1 MSPFGPRL
9 GAVGPVLP
17 TNADLVRL
25 ALLVYAADRSTP
37 RATGGT
43 NWSQRDFALT
53 IPVSDEPTWTSV
65 AADVGYLLNFLTGD
79 TWNLSFRSSRP
90 AKEPIVTASVI
101 ANPRRVV
108 LLSGGA
114 DSALGALES
123 RRTLDSTEGHLL
135 VSHVGAS
142 TIAPVQRNVADRIVQ
157 IAPGPAQTH
166 QQIHLI
172 RRGRQVD
179 GTDFRNEYSTRS
191 RSLLFLALGLAVAS
205 IYKVPLWMPENGFA
219 SLNPP
224 LKPNRRGSLSTRT
237 THPAF
242 LSGLTEILVAVGGQ
256 AEIENPFA
264 RRTKGEMFRSAAGA
278 FGATA
283 MSDFL
288 SATHSCGLTGQR
300 AFGLSVT
307 THCGVC
313 FGCVVRRASFRAAEL
328 TDRTTYASDLTDDR
342 VRAWLSPKSVIP
354 DMRSFIRRGVTV
366 SDLAALSLPPNY
378 AMSEARDLCDRAVVE
393 LREYVA

>member
-1 MSPFGPRL
+1 MAPFGPRL
-9 GAVGPVLP
+9 GALGPVLP
-17 TNADLVRL
+17 ANTDLVRL

-43 NWSQRDFALT
+43 NWSQRDFTLT

-65 AADVGYLLNFLTGD
+65 AADMGDLLNFLTGD
-79 TWNLSFRSSRP
+79 KWVLSFRSARP
-90 AKEPIVTASVI
+90 AKEPVATAREI

-123 RRTLDSTEGHLL
+123 RRTLDSVEGHIL

-142 TIAPVQRNVADRIVQ
+142 AIAPVQRNVADQIVH
-157 IAPGPAQTH
+157 ISPGPAQTH

-172 RRGRQVD
+172 RRGQQVD
-179 GTDFRNEYSTRS
+179 GSSFRNEYSTRS
-191 RSLLFLALGLAVAS
+191 RSLLFLALGLAVSS

-224 LKPNRRGSLSTRT
+224 LAPSRRGSLSTRT

-242 LSGLTEILVAVGGQ
+242 LMGLSEILVAVGGQ

-264 RRTKGEMFRSAAGA
+264 RHTKGEIFRNAAST
-278 FGATA
+278 FGETA
-283 MSDFL
+283 MSEFL
-288 SATHSCGLTGQR
+288 STTHSCGLTGQR
-300 AFGLSVT
+300 AVGLST
-307 THCGVC
+307 AMHCGEC
-313 FGCVVRRASFRAAEL
+313 FGCVVRRASFRTAGL
-328 TDRTTYASDLTDDR
+328 TDRTVYASDVDDER
-342 VRAWLSPKSVIP
+342 VRAWLAPRSVLR
-354 DMRSFIRRGVTV
+354 DMQLFTRRGVTA
-366 SDLAALSLPPNY
+366 SDLAALSLPPDY
-378 AMSEARDLCDRAVVE
+378 PMPEARDLCDRAVVE
-393 LREYVA
+393 LRDYVT